1 MSLLNNRYQILSELG
16 RGGFGHTFL
25 AEDAHLPSR
34 RRCVIKQFKPPTND
48 LSLLPQ
54 LQESFGREASILERV
69 GEEHS
74 QIPKLYAYFV
84 EDEQF
89 YLVQELVD
97 GQTLGQL
104 VRTKGPLKSAV
115 VREIV
120 SSLLEILD
128 YLHARDIIHRDIKP
142 DNIIHRNRDSKPVLI
157 DFGTVKETV
166 TTVYDEHG
174 ARRSLIMGTPGYMAM
189 EQAAGLAIYSSDL
202 YSLGWTTI
210 FLLTGKEPHELV
222 DRRTGENH
230 WRRFAPD
237 VDYDLAAV
245 IDKAVQAVSRDR
257 YASAREMLQALHPV
271 QPKTVPS
278 PQPNQSPPYPTLPY
292 PTPTYPAPSIPIP
305 REPVSPRQF
314 SPNSAPP
321 VPPPVESEY
330 LLALGDRWRI
340 PLLFLL
346 IYLPLCVASA
356 GLSNPSYYGLK
367 VLVAQILLWLV
378 CGVAQAILL
387 RKYFNPL
394 AWIGVTIVGAIIVQ
408 IISSEPRG
416 SYLALYLLR
425 PGAFILIMGIGQW
438 LMLLK
443 YVKTPQKWLVA
454 SLLTASVIFIVYLAE
469 LNDGKLAFTGPLI
482 NWPLTGLILGTT
494 QALCL
499 RSFRKKRVVERKI

>member
-1 MSLLNNRYQILSELG
+1 MSLLNNRYQILGELG
-16 RGGFGHTFL
+16 KGGFGHTFL

-48 LSLLPQ
+48 PGLLPQ

-104 VRTKGPLKSAV
+104 VRTKGPLKSVV
-115 VREIV
+115 VREVV

-128 YLHARDIIHRDIKP
+128 YLHANDIIHRDIKP

-166 TTVYDEHG
+166 TTVYDERG
-174 ARRSLIMGTPGYMAM
+174 AARRSLIMGTPGYMAM

-202 YSLGWTTI
+202 YSLGWTAI

-257 YASAREMLQALHPV
+257 YAAAREMLQALHPTL
-271 QPKTVPS
+271 PRTIPS
-278 PQPNQSPPYPTLPY
+278 PQPMPAPQ
-292 PTPTYPAPSIPIP
+292 YPAPPIQLP
-305 REPVSPRQF
+305 PEPSPSPRPF

-321 VPPPVESEY
+321 VPLPVESAY
-330 LLALGDRWRI
+330 LLQSTARWLI
-340 PLLFLL
+340 PLLNLL
-346 IYLPLCVASA
+346 LYVPLFIFSVNFSKFA
-356 GLSNPSYYGLK
+356 P
-367 VLVAQILLWLV
+367 AQSLLWFVWGL
-378 CGVAQAILL
+378 AQALLL
-387 RKYFNPL
+387 RQYFNPF
-394 AWIGVTIVGAIIVQ
+394 AWVMVSILGAVITQIVGNSRWIYDPNYGYGNLDLVW
-408 IISSEPRG
+408 
-416 SYLALYLLR
+416 YLVR
-425 PGAFILIMGIGQW
+425 PEAFIIIMGIGQW
-438 LMLLK
+438 LVVRK
-443 YVKTPQKWLVA
+443 YVKAAWKWFL
-454 SLLTASVIFIVYLAE
+454 ASVVAAILIFAASVWGGRPAW
-469 LNDGKLAFTGPLI
+469 GVI
-482 NWPLTGLILGTT
+482 NWPLAGLMLGIG

-499 RSFRKKRVVERKI
+499 RSFRKKTVVGGKAETSAVFPPRQ